1 MNKNAES
8 PETPPAA
15 AKPSLR
21 ARLRDHHLLQSAG
34 IILETPGKRRVGLV
48 TSVIIF
54 LLSIG
59 VVLGTLGIQLL
70 GGSSKPLPPIKA
82 HKDIPEVAATTYADS
97 LDIEMPGDA
106 STFPDSTC
114 PALSSTW
121 VKDENQKP
129 GVTMQMS
136 DWANLDLANPASST
150 LWLDKESVSCGE
162 SFGVHASLYNN
173 HHFSF
178 QDGPRTIQ
186 ALRIGWYNGA
196 GARLIW
202 TSKPI
207 QLSEQAMPKAQGSV
221 RMVQTKWPT
230 TLKVDVTNDWVPGF
244 YLINT
249 VSPSGTI
256 EGSYPLVVRSPAGSS
271 ALALIHSSMTWNA
284 YNTFGGY
291 SLYLGPGGTQDER
304 RAERSRV
311 ASFDRPIVGSGAN
324 HIRRDA
330 LPIVQFMEKQGL
342 NVDQYMDTDIDQWP
356 SITEKYNGL
365 VMSGHSEYATRRM
378 QSALFAAR
386 NNGTNLAFLGGN
398 SIYWQARMN
407 SSPTGKERHIVEYRS
422 STDDPV
428 TDPNN
433 VTIQFDD
440 KRVNVPSTLLT
451 GELTDGV
458 HVYGSMQAVSIPSW
472 LGLPANAHIDGLDPT
487 SEVERTF
494 PGPQSPPNIKVIMR
508 GNLKLTTPLK
518 VTSSLRTDHPIAE
531 TSWYAA
537 PSGAAVFNA
546 GYTTWACNLMD
557 SCLLTQVDE
566 KTRSVIET
574 MATKVL
580 TLWQTKAV
588 GATLK

>member
-1 MNKNAES
+1 MSNDADMNND
-8 PETPPAA
+8 A
-15 AKPSLR
+15 AKPSWR
-21 ARLRDHHLLQSAG
+21 TRLRDHHLLQSAG
-34 IILETPGKRRVGLV
+34 QILETPGKRRIGLV
-48 TSVIIF
+48 TSVFIF
-54 LLSIG
+54 LLSLG
-59 VVLGTLGIQLL
+59 VIIGTLGVQLL
-70 GGSSKPLPPIKA
+70 ANPSRPLPPIKA
-82 HKDIPEVAATTYADS
+82 HQDIPDVAATTYADT
-97 LDIEMPGDA
+97 LNIELPGDA
-106 STFPDSTC
+106 SSFPDSTC
-114 PALSSTW
+114 PTLSSAW

-129 GVTMQMS
+129 GISMKTA
-136 DWANLDLANPASST
+136 DWSNFDFANPVGST

-162 SFGVHASLYNN
+162 TFGVHASLYNN
-173 HHFSF
+173 HHLSF

-202 TSKPI
+202 TSAPVNLK
-207 QLSEQAMPKAQGSV
+207 EQALPKPQGSV
-221 RMVQTKWPT
+221 RMIQTNWST
-230 TLKVDVTNDWVPGF
+230 TLKVSVTNDWVPGL

-249 VSPSGTI
+249 VAPDGTI

-271 ALALIHSSMTWNA
+271 SLALIHSSMTWNA

-324 HIRRDA
+324 HIHRDA

-365 VMSGHSEYATRRM
+365 VLSGHPEYATRRM
-378 QSALFAAR
+378 QNALFAAR
-386 NNGTNLAFLGGN
+386 NSGTNLAFLGGN
-398 SIYWQARMN
+398 SIYWQTRMN
-407 SSPTGKERHIVEYRS
+407 SSPVGNERHVVMYRS
-422 STDDPV
+422 STDDPAR
-428 TDPNN
+428 DPKE

-440 KRVNVPSTLLT
+440 KRINVPSTLLT

-458 HVYGSMQAVSIPSW
+458 HVYGGMQTVSMPSW
-472 LGLPANAHIDGLDPT
+472 LGLPANVRIDGIDPT

-508 GNLKLTTPLK
+508 GNLNLTSPLK
-518 VTSSLRTDHPIAE
+518 IHSALRTDTPIAE
-531 TSWYAA
+531 TTWYTA

-546 GYTTWACNLMD
+546 GVTTWSCNLMD
-557 SCLLTQVDE
+557 SCLLNRVDE
-566 KTRSVIET
+566 KTRGVIESIDS
-574 MATKVL
+574 KVL